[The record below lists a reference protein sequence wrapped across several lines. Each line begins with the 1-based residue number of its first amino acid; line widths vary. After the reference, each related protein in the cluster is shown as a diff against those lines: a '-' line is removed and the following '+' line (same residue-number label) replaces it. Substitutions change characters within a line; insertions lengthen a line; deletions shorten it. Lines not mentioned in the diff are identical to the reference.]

1 MILYDTKIEAKIKN
15 IGFTIEDIGMGGRNP
30 SYFMGCNWWRLT
42 YNHLD
47 YSIYYDEDDR
57 MGSVGKPYYEFY
69 DEENTKRMITE
80 EHFEEFFLELIAL
93 KKQYELDVI
102 TNPERF
108 I

>member
-15 IGFTIEDIGMGGRNP
+15 IGFTLEDVGMAGRTAA
-30 SYFMGCNWWRLT
+30 YFLGCNWWRLT

-47 YSIYYDEDDR
+47 YSIYYDSENVIAP
-57 MGSVGKPYYEFY
+57 VGKPYYEFY
-69 DEENTKRMITE
+69 DGKNAKRMITE
-80 EHFEEFFLELIAL
+80 EHFEELFLELIAL